1 MWISTIKA
9 EILYRGR
16 GRGHGR
22 GRGRSRPV
30 KNRNKYE
37 ISLVEQSNI
46 QDIKKSR
53 SQESSLMNVLH
64 SANKLLF
71 YADFPSSN
79 WYIWGV
85 SQSQSQPG
93 TYVIRPGTMTN
104 DTSTLKLNL
113 KFSDIDTMKL
123 TFKATKFENRIT
135 YSIYAQIDSVFG
147 GSYRPG
153 RFVDGSNE
161 VRIEVEGP
169 ENSALQIYQTI
180 SRE

>member
-53 SQESSLMNVLH
+53 SQESSL
-64 SANKLLF
+64 
-71 YADFPSSN
+71 
-79 WYIWGV
+79 GTV
-85 SQSQSQPG
+85 S
-93 TYVIRPGTMTN
+93 
-104 DTSTLKLNL
+104 
-113 KFSDIDTMKL
+113 
-123 TFKATKFENRIT
+123 
-135 YSIYAQIDSVFG
+135 
-147 GSYRPG
+147 
-153 RFVDGSNE
+153 
-161 VRIEVEGP
+161 
-169 ENSALQIYQTI
+169 
-180 SRE
+180 